1 MRCAVLF
8 HLLESSIEAVV
19 AWQRWSGPSGG
30 GGQNSPRVK
39 EGEIPYKKGLW
50 TKEEDRLLIDYVKVH
65 GKGQWNKI
73 ANRTGLK
80 RCGKSCRLRWMNYLS
95 PNIKKGEFSEE
106 EEDLIIR
113 LHKLLGN
120 RWSLIAK
127 RVPGRTDN
135 QVKNYW
141 NSHLRRKLG
150 INDQNEK
157 RVYFRQS
164 SKQVKAGDDH
174 HQAAVDP
181 SPGDG
186 ITSTET
192 IEITVDQSTQQ
203 AIDHRVLNDTQESMA
218 STSYMTTSWIPDA
231 DYELST
237 LAMTDHFNGYSS
249 FDLA

>member
-1 MRCAVLF
+1 MTMKR
-8 HLLESSIEAVV
+8 
-19 AWQRWSGPSGG
+19 
-30 GGQNSPRVK
+30 

-50 TKEEDRLLIDYVKVH
+50 TMEEDKLLIDYVKVH

-113 LHKLLGN
+113 LHRLLGN

-141 NSHLRRKLG
+141 NSHLRKKLG
-150 INDQNEK
+150 IKNQNEK
-157 RVYFRQS
+157 RVDFCQS
-164 SKQVKAGDDH
+164 SKQVKECDYH
-174 HQAAVDP
+174 HQAAMDS

-186 ITSTET
+186 TT
-192 IEITVDQSTQQ
+192 EITVDQTNQQ
-203 AIDHRVLNDTQESMA
+203 AIEHKVLNNTQESML
-218 STSYMTTSWIPDA
+218 STSYMNTFWLPD
-231 DYELST
+231 DDCELST
-237 LAMTDHFNGYSS
+237 LAMFDQFEEYSS

>member
-1 MRCAVLF
+1 MKR
-8 HLLESSIEAVV
+8 
-19 AWQRWSGPSGG
+19 
-30 GGQNSPRVK
+30 
-39 EGEIPYKKGLW
+39 EGEIPYRKGLW
-50 TKEEDRLLIDYVKVH
+50 TTEEDTLLVDYVKLH

-73 ANRTGLK
+73 ASRTGLK

-95 PNIKKGEFSEE
+95 PNVKKGEFSEE

-141 NSHLRRKLG
+141 NSHLRKKLG
-150 INDQNEK
+150 IKDQNEK
-157 RVYFRQS
+157 RVDFCQS
-164 SKQVKAGDDH
+164 SKQVKACHH
-174 HQAAVDP
+174 HQTSMDP
-181 SPGDG
+181 SPEDG
-186 ITSTET
+186 TTSIGTTET
-192 IEITVDQSTQQ
+192 TLDQTKQQ
-203 AIDHRVLNDTQESMA
+203 AIDHRVLNHTQESMI
-218 STSYMTTSWIPDA
+218 STSYMNTFWIPDH

-237 LAMTDHFNGYSS
+237 LAMIDHLDEYSS

>member
-1 MRCAVLF
+1 MTR
-8 HLLESSIEAVV
+8 
-19 AWQRWSGPSGG
+19 
-30 GGQNSPRVK
+30 

-50 TKEEDRLLIDYVKVH
+50 TTEEDTFLVDYVKLH

-95 PNIKKGEFSEE
+95 PNVKKGEFSEE

-141 NSHLRRKLG
+141 NSHLRKKLR
-150 INDQNEK
+150 IRDQNEN
-157 RVYFRQS
+157 RVDFCQS
-164 SKQVKAGDDH
+164 SKQVKACDH
-174 HQAAVDP
+174 HQTSMDP

-186 ITSTET
+186 IGT
-192 IEITVDQSTQQ
+192 IETTVDQTKQP
-203 AIDHRVLNDTQESMA
+203 AIDHRVLNNTQESMN
-218 STSYMTTSWIPDA
+218 TFWIPDH

-237 LAMTDHFNGYSS
+237 LAMIDHFDEYSS